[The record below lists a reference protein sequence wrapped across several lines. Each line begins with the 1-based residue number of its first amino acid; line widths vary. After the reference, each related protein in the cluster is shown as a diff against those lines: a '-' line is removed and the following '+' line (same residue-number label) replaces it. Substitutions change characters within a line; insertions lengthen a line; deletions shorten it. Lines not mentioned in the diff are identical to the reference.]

1 MLFFDIFHE
10 DLYFS
15 LIHSVSQH
23 QGYLY
28 RCLFGNMLSVNY
40 EWIFPTFYIYLD
52 LVNECEILG

>member
-28 RCLFGNMLSVNY
+28 RCLFGNMLLVNY
-40 EWIFPTFYIYLD
+40 EWIFPTFYINLD